1 MSVRSGLTSL
11 EGRMTIHGGWVSV
24 TAVVRQFGISYD
36 LILPK
41 EFTFPFWSGFEV
53 AIQTRTTGACS
64 GRVNV
69 CLL

>member
-1 MSVRSGLTSL
+1 
-11 EGRMTIHGGWVSV
+11 VSV